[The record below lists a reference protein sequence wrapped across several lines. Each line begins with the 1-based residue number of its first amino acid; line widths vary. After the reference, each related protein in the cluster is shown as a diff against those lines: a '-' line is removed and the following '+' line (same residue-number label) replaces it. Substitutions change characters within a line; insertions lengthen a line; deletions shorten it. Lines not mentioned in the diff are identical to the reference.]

1 MKITLL
7 FCFML
12 TAFYAG
18 AQEKKLPVDL
28 EGRVV
33 YTNVLLA
40 TDTNTAKAKIYA
52 AAKLWMTNTFKDLR
66 KPVEI
71 DDAANGR
78 LTGKGGNNFIVDGA
92 QVTVYYSVEIL
103 VKKGK
108 LKYKFYNIYFPAS
121 DVKLSEMN
129 RDRGSQADF
138 AQEIITI
145 NKSFSNT
152 VNSLAAEVNKVVKD
166 EF

>member
-12 TAFYAG
+12 TALYAG

-28 EGRVV
+28 EGHVV
-33 YTNVLLA
+33 YTNVIMA
-40 TDTNTAKAKIYA
+40 SDTNTAKAKIYA
-52 AAKLWMTNTFKDLR
+52 AAKLWMANSFKDLR
-66 KPVEI
+66 KPIEI

-78 LTGKGGNNFIVDGA
+78 LTGKGGNNFMVDGA

-129 RDRGSQADF
+129 RDRGTSPDF
-138 AQEIITI
+138 SQEIITI
-145 NKSFSNT
+145 NKSFADT
-152 VNSLAAEVNKVVKD
+152 INSLAAEINKVVSN

>member
-12 TAFYAG
+12 TALCTS
-18 AQEKKLPVDL
+18 AQEKKLPVDN

-33 YTNVLLA
+33 YTNVMMA
-40 TDTNTAKAKIYA
+40 ADTNTAKAKIYA
-52 AAKLWMTNTFKDLR
+52 AAKLWVANSFKNLR
-66 KPVEI
+66 SPVQT

-78 LTGKGGNNFIVDGA
+78 LTGKGTNDFLVDGVP
-92 QVTVYYSVEIL
+92 VTVYYSIEIL

-121 DVKLSEMN
+121 DVKLSDMN
-129 RDRGSQADF
+129 RDRGNKPDF
-138 AQEIITI
+138 AGEILTI
-145 NKSFSNT
+145 NKSFADT
-152 VNSLAAEVNKVVKD
+152 VSSLAAEINKVVKD